1 MKMSN
6 IKDYEVRH
14 ETAHQNFVMKK
25 LI

>member
-1 MKMSN
+1 MSN